1 MDCWKIEGR
10 VFLEWMARM
19 LKSSHEEDGGSF
31 EPWWVEGVFFLQLH
45 SFMKA
50 SEAKRINKQMDH
62 FSSVVCN

>member
-31 EPWWVEGVFFLQLH
+31 EPWWVEGVFFFTVALFYEGFRGQ
-45 SFMKA
+45 K
-50 SEAKRINKQMDH
+50 NK
-62 FSSVVCN
+62 